1 MTPQSIRQDK
11 TRILELTQSKLMT
24 PEEITESLE
33 LDQTYTQELLD
44 DMVSTC
50 EIAMWQPLTGD
61 RFYGGIGIERLQ
73 QLLRE
78 VVA

>member
-1 MTPQSIRQDK
+1 MTAQTIRTDK

-24 PEEITESLE
+24 PEEIAEKLE
-33 LDQTYTQELLD
+33 LDRTYTQELLD

-61 RFYGGIGIERLQ
+61 RFYGVIGIERLQ
-73 QLLRE
+73 ELLRQ
-78 VVA
+78 VAA